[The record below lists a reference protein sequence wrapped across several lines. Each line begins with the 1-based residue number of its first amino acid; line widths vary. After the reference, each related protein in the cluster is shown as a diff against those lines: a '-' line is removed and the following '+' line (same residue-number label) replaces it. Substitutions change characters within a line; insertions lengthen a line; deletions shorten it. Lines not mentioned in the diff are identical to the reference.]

1 MMQDRDRAE
10 LRLILAKHK
19 LLFLRPKYREEQ
31 MIEEVKG
38 MFRLLLY
45 KAQICY
51 TNDDFDQKSLD
62 LEAKEIYKSIKERCR
77 KDDIAFGSEAG
88 AMINLMWEKRIES
101 SKCKPVRFYTV
112 LNNVD

>member
-38 MFRLLLY
+38 MFLQ
-45 KAQICY
+45 KAQWFEV
-51 TNDDFDQKSLD
+51 DFYKKTSD